1 MKTENHANYGKCAVL
16 RRGGVKVMVTLDIG
30 PRIIWFGTEEL
41 NFMNED
47 IDRNVSKGG
56 EFFDTHY
63 GKGATWYLYGG
74 HRVWKSPEDLET
86 YTPDNFPVEV
96 AERECGGTFT
106 CRVAKWLDYSLD
118 LDLSEDGTLTVRNT
132 VTNKS
137 ARRTLAVWGLTVVR
151 KGGTLVLPLNAPVDD
166 LNPVWNL
173 VTWPYNDPADERL
186 AVKDGY
192 LTLRQTEREDAI
204 KIGTFAKK
212 GEAYYVVGDK
222 AMKWECVPEEGVYG
236 DFHCNFESYTNSH
249 ILEVEWLS
257 AAVSLDEG
265 ESHTMTERLSVRPL
279 AEIPAIAEAAR
290 KA

>member
-1 MKTENHANYGKCAVL
+1 M
-16 RRGGVKVMVTLDIG
+16 
-30 PRIIWFGTEEL
+30 
-41 NFMNED
+41 
-47 IDRNVSKGG
+47 
-56 EFFDTHY
+56 
-63 GKGATWYLYGG
+63 
-74 HRVWKSPEDLET
+74 
-86 YTPDNFPVEV
+86 
-96 AERECGGTFT
+96 
-106 CRVAKWLDYSLD
+106 
-118 LDLSEDGTLTVRNT
+118 
-132 VTNKS
+132 
-137 ARRTLAVWGLTVVR
+137 
-151 KGGTLVLPLNAPVDD
+151 
-166 LNPVWNL
+166 
-173 VTWPYNDPADERL
+173 
-186 AVKDGY
+186 KDGY

-279 AEIPAIAEAAR
+279 SEIPAIAEAAR